1 MLDGYG
7 LTAAALLM
15 AQVAFNIFIVS
26 NSPLLV
32 SSYGEGSPTV
42 TQNLKTASMWWGV
55 ISTITFAVLYGVIAI
70 MIAFVQNSKAIDN
83 VMIGLLLTSAVAAIA
98 IATMLYI
105 NVNSMVLSAVDK
117 SRSQIDQYGV
127 KPNPGGN
134 WNDYFNAYTI
144 IMTYPAHAAVS
155 SAVIGVIASVLL
167 FYRRYQNVSK
177 LLGGLRSMFG

>member
-32 SSYGEGSPTV
+32 SSYGQGQPGVS
-42 TQNLKTASMWWGV
+42 QNLKTASMWWGV
-55 ISTITFAVLYGVIAI
+55 IFTITLAVVYGLIAI
-70 MIAFVQNSKAIDN
+70 MIVFVQNSKAIDN
-83 VMIGLLLTSAVAAIA
+83 VLIGVLVTAVIASIAVAS
-98 IATMLYI
+98 MLYI
-105 NVNSMVLSAVDK
+105 NINSMVLSAVDK
-117 SRSQIDQYGV
+117 SKSQINQYNV
-127 KPNPGGN
+127 PSNPGGN
-134 WNDYFNAYTI
+134 WNDYFSAYTI

-155 SAVIGVIASVLL
+155 ASVVGAIASILL

-177 LLGGLRSMFG
+177 LMGGLRNLFG

>member
-32 SSYGEGSPTV
+32 TSYGQGSPATV
-42 TQNLKTASMWWGV
+42 QNLKTASLWWGV

-70 MIAFVQNSKAIDN
+70 LIAFVQNSRTIDN

-105 NVNSMVLSAVDK
+105 NVNSMVLESVQK
-117 SRSQIDQYGV
+117 SQSMINQYNV
-127 KPNPGGN
+127 PSLPGGN
-134 WNDYFNAYTI
+134 WSNYFSAYTI

-177 LLGGLRSMFG
+177 LLGGLRGLLG